1 MKKLLAIFAVL
12 SLAFLAS
19 CGENKDWENKKG
31 GEDNTN
37 VTKDV
42 TDENK
47 WEEKKEDNTEKEVS
61 GNSCDKII
69 SYTECSSKKAGVDE
83 ETIKTTVEQAK
94 KWYDA
99 LGDKAEE
106 TCKAA
111 IDQMKKGPLVEGCSL

>member
-1 MKKLLAIFAVL
+1 MKKLLAIFAIL

-19 CGENKDWENKKG
+19 CGENKGVEDKKG
-31 GEDNTN
+31 GETKKEVTN
-37 VTKDV
+37 DVTK
-42 TDENK
+42 ENK
-47 WEEKKEDNTEKEVS
+47 WGEKKETKEEVS

-69 SYTECSSKKAGVDE
+69 SYTECSSKKAGMDE
-83 ETIKTTVEQAK
+83 ATIKSTLEQTK